1 MSASLQAL
9 CDAHDQALRGRVVTE
24 PWRFSLHGGHRPT
37 FGDDSH
43 SAEAVG
49 TGLELA
55 RAHLLRHD
63 LREVTTL

>member
-1 MSASLQAL
+1 M
-9 CDAHDQALRGRVVTE
+9 TE
-24 PWRFSLHGGHRPT
+24 AWRFSLHGGHRPT

-63 LREVTTL
+63 LREVTTLQRGDDGVERVVVPLE